1 MSNKEKM
8 TVADIEI
15 AFPSV
20 NFGGATASGGTKEAQ
35 SMMGELVN
43 ESWSPFVDCDRW
55 IPFMFCCAYG
65 FAKKLTRKRP
75 PGQGSLPAK
84 VFLENTRF
92 LMRAIAIAETNNLD
106 IIKKPNGKDGYVY
119 ICEDYAYA
127 ALEKVYKRLSTRDD
141 GTESTV
147 ERVMDKMISEIQS
160 EQNPSQKVENE
171 NMQD

>member
-8 TVADIEI
+8 TAADIEI
-15 AFPSV
+15 AFPNV
-20 NFGGATASGGTKEAQ
+20 NFGVEDKEAQ
-35 SMMGELVN
+35 GMMSELVH

-84 VFLENTRF
+84 VFLNNTRF
-92 LMRAIAIAETNNLD
+92 LMRAIAIAETDSLD

-119 ICEDYAYA
+119 ICEEYAYA
-127 ALEKVYKRLSTRDD
+127 ALENVYKRLSTRDD